1 MKKIRKI
8 ALKKARILS
17 NEEMKHLFGGSGV
30 TPGSGCTMNCPNGVV
45 IFKTLSEC
53 SLGCSIT
60 SQGLVCKSSG
70 YTTTYSCADSGNSG
84 ASGDSG
90 TSGNSGGS
98 GGNSGSK

>member
-30 TPGSGCTMNCPNGVV
+30 TPGSGCILECSDGNRIM
-45 IFKTLSEC
+45 KTLSEC
-53 SLGCSIT
+53 PGGCSI
-60 SQGLVCKSSG
+60 SSEGLTCHGGGIKS
-70 YTTTYSCADSGNSG
+70 TFTCADSGNSG